1 MNIKQKI
8 FFFIILIESFFF
20 RIVINFLPQNN
31 FYTFEPDS
39 YYHLK
44 RIFLILKNA
53 SLGYQDLYR
62 NIDYNLISL
71 WPIYYT
77 YFYAI
82 IIKIFSFGNL
92 DDSNIEFL
100 ASLIPPFSSLLS
112 ITLLFL
118 ILKRININ
126 FALLSCFIFSFLPI
140 NINISNFGQIDHH
153 AFEILAF
160 LFSNYSFI
168 LFLEKN
174 SLKNI
179 FILSISFV
187 LLFLIWGGSTLYIGI
202 IFLLILFLSFKEK
215 EIFEGIYKSFVYGG
229 LILLP
234 FYTYSPD
241 TNNFNFNYDSPSLF
255 QPFILISIG
264 LFFYNYFYFFK
275 HKKINFFYIFLFLC
289 ISFPIISSLL
299 NGLSFI
305 FLKNG
310 GYSFTD
316 SVAEL
321 KPLHTRG
328 LDKIT
333 KSLTL
338 FIFFVPFL
346 VIKDIYIYIKE
357 CFKNRNL
364 SKLSKKENLLLLD
377 EYLKDNMVFIIINF
391 YFIIFFLITLK
402 AQRFSYILNI
412 FLAPIIILFFY
423 YIKEK
428 FKNKNL
434 KNIIPILFFFLIF
447 IPISSD
453 IYSVITIKSGYN
465 KNTES
470 FFKQI
475 DKNIVNENIFFNTIR
490 VPKYTILSSWDLGHI
505 INYRSKKAV
514 VSDNFGNNYN
524 YIDNFIFEQNESKA
538 LKFLT
543 SNLSKYVLI
552 SSNVIMNYPDSFIDN
567 FQSFENNTYLIKYPT
582 EKIKNTVYS
591 SLYFF
596 DGIIDKSIG
605 IKGTDHLRLVL
616 ESDEKMPLIL
626 FDNNSSE
633 TPYFLILGEKYPE
646 KIKPKINQFSKY
658 KLFEYVKGCLVFG
671 KTKPYTELEIKAQI
685 KTNTNRIFYFSKTIY
700 SNNNGDFSFTATYG
714 KDNNSSIKV
723 SDYVIK
729 SDYLNENIEITNKD
743 VLNGLSKKIISK

>member
-305 FLKNG
+305 FLGDAGAYFLGYILAFSAESLAYNG
-310 GYSFTD
+310 PQS
-316 SVAEL
+316 SEIS
-321 KPLHTRG
+321 PW
-328 LDKIT
+328 
-333 KSLTL
+333 
-338 FIFFVPFL
+338 FL
-346 VIKDIYIYIKE
+346 VALFGY
-357 CFKNRNL
+357 
-364 SKLSKKENLLLLD
+364 
-377 EYLKDNMVFIIINF
+377 
-391 YFIIFFLITLK
+391 
-402 AQRFSYILNI
+402 
-412 FLAPIIILFFY
+412 PIIETIY
-423 YIKEK
+423 TIIRRY
-428 FKNKNL
+428 NRL
-434 KNIIPILFFFLIF
+434 KN
-447 IPISSD
+447 
-453 IYSVITIKSGYN
+453 
-465 KNTES
+465 
-470 FFKQI
+470 
-475 DKNIVNENIFFNTIR
+475 
-490 VPKYTILSSWDLGHI
+490 
-505 INYRSKKAV
+505 
-514 VSDNFGNNYN
+514 
-524 YIDNFIFEQNESKA
+524 
-538 LKFLT
+538 
-543 SNLSKYVLI
+543 
-552 SSNVIMNYPDSFIDN
+552 
-567 FQSFENNTYLIKYPT
+567 
-582 EKIKNTVYS
+582 EKIKFFEAETVHLHSLVYLNVLKNNWAS
-591 SLYFF
+591 S
-596 DGIIDKSIG
+596 
-605 IKGTDHLRLVL
+605 
-616 ESDEKMPLIL
+616 
-626 FDNNSSE
+626 
-633 TPYFLILGEKYPE
+633 FLILSVFSV
-646 KIKPKINQFSKY
+646 ISMISFQFKDSHVY
-658 KLFEYVKGCLVFG
+658 SIVVFSLSIPFYLLSYNFVKNFSD
-671 KTKPYTELEIKAQI
+671 IKASFI
-685 KTNTNRIFYFSKTIY
+685 KKEKSLSYQEHRKNKKSL
-700 SNNNGDFSFTATYG
+700 S
-714 KDNNSSIKV
+714 SSIK
-723 SDYVIK
+723 
-729 SDYLNENIEITNKD
+729 
-743 VLNGLSKKIISK
+743 